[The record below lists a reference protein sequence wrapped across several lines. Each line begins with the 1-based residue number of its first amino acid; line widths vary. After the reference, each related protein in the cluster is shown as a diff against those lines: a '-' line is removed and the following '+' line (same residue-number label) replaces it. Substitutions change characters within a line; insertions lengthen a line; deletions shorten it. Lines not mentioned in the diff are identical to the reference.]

1 MSTTSKVLAVLNLLA
16 LFAYIFLG
24 STIYSYRTDWQ
35 YQNFLMDR
43 TLKGLPLN
51 EDEVDEFGQV
61 VAERLGTKDETP
73 LKTLLASAGGNPAGP
88 TLLDEAKAVKN
99 KVEGLLSGPEAGK
112 NLEKFLMPLSNS
124 LAERTEILQ
133 LLKNPNDAK
142 ALETLKERADSITS
156 AAINGKKK
164 LEAGGEKN
172 LSPEEHREAI
182 GRFLWAAQSLDEDAG
197 TPTKINRLLVMVG
210 PYVAINVLTQSI
222 RNTEEMLRQ
231 VDAVRSSE
239 QANFVKAQSTLVS
252 DIRAL
257 DLLEQRKIDER
268 DAVVQKSEEQISSR
282 RRLQSN
288 KDELEKQLT
297 EKREEANKLMTDL
310 RNQGKSLYES
320 RIKVLDAIK
329 NMQQTEN
336 AIRQLE
342 GLKPA
347 SQSAPQVGQ

>member
-51 EDEVDEFGQV
+51 EEEVDEFGQP
-61 VAERLGTKDETP
+61 VAARLGSKDEAP
-73 LKTLLASAGGNPAGP
+73 LKTLLSSAGGNPAGP
-88 TLLDEAKAVKN
+88 TLLDEAKAVKA
-99 KVEGLLSGPEAGK
+99 KVDGQLAGPDAGK

-124 LAERTEILQ
+124 LAERTQILN
-133 LLKNPNDAK
+133 LLRNPNDAK
-142 ALETLKERADSITS
+142 ALETLKERADAISS

-164 LEAGGEKN
+164 LEAGGEKG

-210 PYVAINVLTQSI
+210 PYVAINILAQSI
-222 RNTEEMLRQ
+222 RNTEEMIRQ
-231 VDAVRSSE
+231 VDAVRSTE
-239 QANFVKAQSTLVS
+239 QANFVKTQSTLVS

-268 DAVVQKSEEQISSR
+268 DSVVQKSEEQINSR
-282 RRLQSN
+282 RTLQN
-288 KDELEKQLT
+288 NRDELQKQLT
-297 EKREEANKLMTDL
+297 EKREEASRLMTDL
-310 RNQGKSLYES
+310 RNQGKSLYDS

-342 GLKPA
+342 GLKPI
-347 SQSAPQVGQ
+347 SQPAPQVGQ

>member
-51 EDEVDEFGQV
+51 EEEVDEFGQV
-61 VAERLGTKDETP
+61 VAARLGTKEETP

-88 TLLDEAKAVKN
+88 TLLDEAKAVKG
-99 KVEGLLSGPEAGK
+99 KVESQFSGPEAAK
-112 NLEKFLMPLSNS
+112 SLEKFLMPLSNS
-124 LAERTEILQ
+124 LTERSEILR
-133 LLKNPNDAK
+133 LLQNPNDAK
-142 ALETLKERADSITS
+142 ALEILKERADAITS
-156 AAINGKKK
+156 AAVNGKKK
-164 LEAGGEKN
+164 LEAGGEKS
-172 LSPEEHREAI
+172 LSPEEQREAI
-182 GRFLWAAQSLDEDAG
+182 GRFLWAAQSLEEDAG
-197 TPTKINRLLVMVG
+197 SPTRINRLLVMVG
-210 PYVAINVLTQSI
+210 PNVAINILAQSI
-222 RNTEEMLRQ
+222 RNTEEMARQ
-231 VDAVRSSE
+231 VDAVRISE
-239 QANFVKAQSTLVS
+239 QANFLKAQSTLVA

-268 DAVVQKSEEQISSR
+268 DAVVQKSEEQINSR
-282 RRLQSN
+282 RTLETNR
-288 KDELEKQLT
+288 DELQKQLA
-297 EKREEANKLMTDL
+297 EKRDEANKLMTDL

-342 GLKPA
+342 GLKPT
-347 SQSAPQVGQ
+347 SQPAPQVGQ